1 MLGLFQAAI
10 PAISVRTVVLCLV
23 WYLVLSVTLQ
33 LTRLILVQF
42 TYPLFLSQFQFLI
55 GALLALGLT
64 TAVKAF
70 PAVSQHF
77 PAGSVPLDPSSAT
90 FQKAVFLKILP
101 LGLFQFC
108 GKFFSLSATSLV
120 PLATVSSIKAL
131 SPLLIVSGY
140 RLVYNVRFPLVTY
153 LSLTPL
159 VGGVILMI
167 VGDSP
172 DFGPAIIAG
181 QDGVFDYS
189 HAKGLIY
196 CILSTVVFASQNIYG
211 KLLIT
216 WDTGNAAL
224 NPAALVL
231 NTDPSRPATPVVAD
245 PDDGFLAIDLA
256 VPVRRR
262 TSGAR
267 LPYSTS
273 DLRLDAKN
281 EELGRQNRPYM
292 ASAEKSRFLNTP
304 FAALV
309 PTEKVAK
316 PDKLTIVLYC
326 SMIGFAF
333 SFGGF
338 VVHELPNIV
347 HSFGDPTEFRGSL
360 DSLHDVLLVVV
371 LIVLNSLSHFAQTLL
386 AFHLLGSIPAL
397 SYSIASMMKRIVL
410 IAVSLVMASV
420 LSGSGWF
427 NSISTLQLYGLV
439 LIGIGLY
446 CYDRWGSK
454 SLKANRG

>member
-1 MLGLFQAAI
+1 MLDGLHAAL
-10 PAISVRTVVLCLV
+10 PPVSVRIVVLCLV

-33 LTRLILVQF
+33 LTKLILVQF

-55 GALLALGLT
+55 GAVLALAFIST
-64 TAVKAF
+64 VKTF
-70 PAVSQHF
+70 PAVSGHF
-77 PAGSVPLDPSSAT
+77 PAGSVPVDPQSST

-108 GKFFSLSATSLV
+108 GKFFSLSATLLV

-131 SPLLIVSGY
+131 SPLVIVTGY
-140 RLVYNVRFPLVTY
+140 RLVYRVQFPLLTY

-167 VGDSP
+167 VGESADP
-172 DFGPAIIAG
+172 GLALLGAE
-181 QDGVFDYS
+181 DGVFDSS
-189 HAKGLIY
+189 HVKGLIY

-216 WDTGNAAL
+216 WDTANAVL

-245 PDDGFLAIDLA
+245 PEDGFSAMELTL
-256 VPVRRR
+256 PVRRR
-262 TSGAR
+262 NSASR

-281 EELGRQNRPYM
+281 EQMNRLNAPYM
-292 ASAEKSRFLNTP
+292 ASAEKSQSINSP
-304 FAALV
+304 FAALA
-309 PTEKVAK
+309 PSQKVAK

-326 SMIGFAF
+326 LMIGFAF

-338 VVHELPNIV
+338 VVHELPNII
-347 HSFGDPTEFRGSL
+347 HSLANPREFRGSV
-360 DSLHDVLLVVV
+360 DSLSDVLFVVV
-371 LIVLNSLSHFAQTLL
+371 LIVFNSLSHFAQTLL

-410 IAVSLVMASV
+410 IAVSLVMANV

-427 NSISTLQLYGLV
+427 ASISTLQFYGLV
-439 LIGIGLY
+439 LIAIGLY

-454 SLKANRG
+454 SLRANRN